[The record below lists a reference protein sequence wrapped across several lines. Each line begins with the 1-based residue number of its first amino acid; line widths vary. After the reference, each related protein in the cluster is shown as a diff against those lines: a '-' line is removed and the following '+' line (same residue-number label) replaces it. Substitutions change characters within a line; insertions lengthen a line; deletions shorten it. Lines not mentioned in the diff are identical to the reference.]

1 MKEMSLTFKLI
12 LLGDSNVGKTS
23 ILKRYSENTFSEQQ
37 APTIG
42 LAFYKKVVERK
53 NIKITLE
60 IWDTAGQEK
69 FKKIAPIY
77 YRNAQAVLICFDV
90 SKRDTLEG
98 AKRWLEEI
106 DKYLNSDC
114 VKFLVGNKQDQGDF
128 NVDQAFLEN
137 NHMKYIQTSAKT
149 GYNIDKLFRRVA
161 RTLTK
166 TKIKKME
173 NLDQKTIIT
182 LQVQGPEEKQN
193 KSLCC

>member
-1 MKEMSLTFKLI
+1 MKEMSLTFKII
-12 LLGDSNVGKTS
+12 LLGDSNVGKSS

-90 SKRDTLEG
+90 SNRDTLEG

-106 DKYLNSDC
+106 DKYLDPDC
-114 VKFLVGNKQDQGDF
+114 VKFLVGNKQDYGSF
-128 NVDQAFLEN
+128 EIDQAFLES

-149 GYNIDKLFRRVA
+149 GHNVDMLFRRVA
-161 RTLTK
+161 RTLAK

-173 NLDQKTIIT
+173 NLDQKAIIT
-182 LQVQGPEEKQN
+182 LQVQGQEEKQ
-193 KSLCC
+193 KASLCC

>member
-1 MKEMSLTFKLI
+1 MKEMSLTFKII

-90 SKRDTLEG
+90 SKKDTLEG
-98 AKRWLEEI
+98 AKKWLEEI

-114 VKFLVGNKQDQGDF
+114 IKFLVGNKQDQGEF
-128 NVDQAFLEN
+128 EVDQTFLEN

-149 GYNIDKLFRRVA
+149 GYNVDKLFRRVA
-161 RTLTK
+161 RTLAK

-173 NLDQKTIIT
+173 SLDQKTIIT
-182 LQVQGPEEKQN
+182 LQVQGPEEKQK

>member
-128 NVDQAFLEN
+128 DVDQVFLEN

-161 RTLTK
+161 RTLAK

-182 LQVQGPEEKQN
+182 LQVQGPEEKQK
-193 KSLCC
+193 KSQCC

>member
-1 MKEMSLTFKLI
+1 MKEMSLTFKII

-23 ILKRYSENTFSEQQ
+23 ILKRYSENTFTEQQ
-37 APTIG
+37 PPTIG

-90 SKRDTLEG
+90 SKSDTLEG

-106 DKYLNSDC
+106 DKYLSSDC

-128 NVDQAFLEN
+128 EVDQTFLEN

-149 GYNIDKLFRRVA
+149 GYNVDKLFRRVA
-161 RTLTK
+161 RTLAK

-173 NLDQKTIIT
+173 SLDQKTIIT
-182 LQVQGPEEKQN
+182 LQVQGPEEKQK